1 MPKRSECPQPQIRS
15 CKQDRG
21 CAKSSAVPSGIGRC
35 ESLWIRETCYDN
47 LLRGTDVAD
56 WYDQIGDEHKEFIEK
71 QHLFFVATAPAAGE
85 GDVNLSPKGRT
96 LLRVLGPNLVGYLD
110 YPGSGNETARH
121 LEESERIT
129 LMLCSFDAQARIL
142 RLYGK
147 GRRVDL
153 DAPELSVHRAAFQ
166 SDFHPYVR
174 QAFFIDV
181 EKVQTSCGYAV
192 PRMAFVSER
201 DTLDR
206 WCETKLEPREMANG
220 IPQPGRFQRKD
231 GTLVAER

>member
-1 MPKRSECPQPQIRS
+1 M
-15 CKQDRG
+15 
-21 CAKSSAVPSGIGRC
+21 
-35 ESLWIRETCYDN
+35 
-47 LLRGTDVAD
+47 AD
-56 WYDQIGDEHKEFIEK
+56 WFDCIGDHHREFIEQ
-71 QHLFFVATAPAAGE
+71 QHVFFVATAPAGAE

-121 LEESERIT
+121 LSETDRIT
-129 LMLCSFDAQARIL
+129 LMVCSFDARAQIL

-153 DAPELSVHRAAFQ
+153 DAPEFRDYRSAFVD
-166 SDFHPYVR
+166 DFHPFVR

-192 PRMAFVSER
+192 PKMEFVSDR

-206 WCETKLEPREMANG
+206 YCENKLEPREMVDG
-220 IPQPGRFQRKD
+220 MPQVGRLVKKD
-231 GTLVAER
+231 GSVMAAR